1 LIGDVPLREIDG
13 EHIGSSPVTVAGGV
27 RFINNG
33 ALLDREK
40 SIADFKYNAP
50 NSMSRVLAD
59 AVKNPQLSIALR
71 SVLPQLSEM
80 GTLFAR
86 EALLTLPSRDNQE
99 AYLQSIKGAQD
110 KTLITA
116 SMRALRREYLGSGR
130 NSDMRNHSE
139 VIVAGIR
146 SVVGERALGDPNRLE
161 KQKLVRDMKVAAAH
175 KKRGTT

>member
-1 LIGDVPLREIDG
+1 MSAAR

-33 ALLDREK
+33 ALFDREK

-71 SVLPQLSEM
+71 SVLPKLTEM
-80 GTLFAR
+80 GALFAR

-99 AYLQSIKGAQD
+99 AYVQSIKSAQE

-116 SMRALRREYLGSGR
+116 SMRSLRREYLGSDR
-130 NSDMRNHSE
+130 NSEMRTHSE
-139 VIVAGIR
+139 GIVGGIR
-146 SVVGERALGDPNRLE
+146 SALGDRALGDPNRLE
-161 KQKLVRDMKVAAAH
+161 KQKLVRDMKTAAAA
-175 KKRGTT
+175 KKRGAT